1 MSQWQK
7 IDKPDS
13 FVGAGDKGGAESSI
27 GAGSDDSVAI
37 SFAGSLSDFLFKEP
51 IAGFI

>member
-1 MSQWQK
+1 M
-7 IDKPDS
+7 DKADS

-27 GAGSDDSVAI
+27 GADSDDSVAI
-37 SFAGSLSDFLFKEP
+37 SFAGSPSDFLFKEP